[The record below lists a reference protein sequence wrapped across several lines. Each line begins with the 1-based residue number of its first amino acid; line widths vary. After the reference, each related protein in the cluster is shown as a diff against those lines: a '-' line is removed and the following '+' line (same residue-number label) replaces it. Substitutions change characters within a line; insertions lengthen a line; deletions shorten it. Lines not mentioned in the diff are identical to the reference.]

1 MQSLGSISFSISDG
15 GIGRNDKIRVV
26 VSITSPPG
34 WRLISQTSAELIY
47 QRIATGNEADS
58 VDFEI
63 RAFTT
68 IES

>member
-1 MQSLGSISFSISDG
+1 MQSLGSISFSISD